1 MRHMEITFQ
10 RSLCAPITQ
19 KPWARAMDDI
29 DRRIL
34 GVIQSEFP
42 LSRTPYRD
50 LSDRL
55 GLSEEEIFARVKNL
69 KKNGIIRRIGG
80 SFDSRFLGFT
90 TTLCAAKVPDHK
102 ITLFVKAV
110 NKYPGVTHNYL
121 REHDYNIWF
130 TLVVTDGREVDRVIR
145 EITKSTGVRE
155 ILNLPATRTFKVLVD
170 FELE

>member
-1 MRHMEITFQ
+1 M
-10 RSLCAPITQ
+10 PITQ
-19 KPWARAMDDI
+19 KPQARGMDDI

-34 GVIQSEFP
+34 GIIQSEFP

-102 ITLFVKAV
+102 IMLFVEAV

-121 REHDYNIWF
+121 REHAYNIWF

-155 ILNLPATRTFKVLVD
+155 ILNLPARRTFKVLVD